1 MPKFDDMIVAP
12 GFIMT
17 RPDGTAAAAL
27 AVSGEG
33 APCLT
38 MFDDRGKSRLLLN
51 VDSETGLAGMHLMD
65 GGEALVLSAAANV
78 DGTGFV
84 EFKQDGL
91 TQRIAIVYH
100 PDGGPGIIIRDRE
113 GAVVWTAPPGV
124 EYEIVVPR
132 SRPV

>member
-1 MPKFDDMIVAP
+1 MPKFDEMIVAP

-27 AVSGEG
+27 AVSGDG

-38 MFDDRGKSRLLLN
+38 MFDDQGKSRLLMN
-51 VDSETGLAGMHLMD
+51 VDSESGIAGMHLMD
-65 GGEALVLSAAANV
+65 RRESLVLSAAANA

-84 EFKQDGL
+84 EFKQNGM

-132 SRPV
+132 SR